1 MKLVLR
7 LLILYILFLIQT
19 AIVRPQFDFVLLGLV
34 IFTLH
39 DPSIFSLILG
49 VWVGILLG
57 LINPIYFG
65 FHIIIITLIAFA
77 CNNIRR
83 YIYKYKVYFITI
95 LFFALLFKYIV
106 SLIFLRSN
114 QSFFV
119 WFLSTVIIL
128 TVAIPLESLILKVFY
143 PVPLKEIRNFR
154 D

>member
-1 MKLVLR
+1 MKLLLR

-19 AIVRPQFDFVLLGLV
+19 AIIRPQFDFVLLGLV

-39 DPSIFSLILG
+39 DSSIFSLILA
-49 VWVGILLG
+49 VWGGILLG

-95 LFFALLFKYIV
+95 LFIALLFKYIV
-106 SLIFLRSN
+106 FLIFLRSN

-143 PVPLKEIRNFR
+143 K
-154 D
+154 